1 MIHEKQKQKPRF
13 YEVGFKAMDERERER
28 EQRKVF
34 SRVERKWL
42 KPFCKRE
49 KGLLKRVKTMSMK
62 KNLKNTMIFVFV
74 SVVLFCR
81 V

>member
-1 MIHEKQKQKPRF
+1 MKNKNKNP
-13 YEVGFKAMDERERER
+13 GFMKWGSRQWMRER